1 MALAKT
7 MLSAN
12 KIKQMKPTIDPKNIT
27 IRTVL
32 RPGDLGYLIYLHGH
46 LYGNEFQYG
55 ISFETYV
62 AQGVYEFYHQYDPQK
77 DRVWICED
85 GDKTIGFLLL
95 MHREKNTAQLRYF
108 ILEPDY
114 RGLGIGKRLM
124 TLYMDHLRNE
134 GYQHSYLW
142 TTSELE
148 TAAALYIRH
157 GFRLTE
163 ERRSEAFGKPLYEQ
177 RYDLAEGTA

>member
-1 MALAKT
+1 

-12 KIKQMKPTIDPKNIT
+12 KMKAMKSTIDPKHVT
-27 IRTVL
+27 IRTEL
-32 RPGDLGYLIYLHGH
+32 RSGDLGYLIYLHGR
-46 LYGNEFQYG
+46 LYGIEYQYG
-55 ISFETYV
+55 ISFEMYV
-62 AQGVYEFYHQYDPQK
+62 AQGIYEFYLQYDPQK

-85 GDKTIGFLLL
+85 GDRIVGFMLL
-95 MHREKNTAQLRYF
+95 MHRENNTAQLRYL

-114 RGLGIGKRLM
+114 RGIGLGKRLM
-124 TLYMDHLRNE
+124 TLYMDQLHDK

-148 TAAALYIRH
+148 TAAAIYTRH

-163 ERRSEAFGKPLYEQ
+163 EKRSEAFGKPLYEQ
-177 RYDLAEGTA
+177 RYDLVERVATTP

>member
-1 MALAKT
+1 

-12 KIKQMKPTIDPKNIT
+12 KIEEMKHIIDPQTIT
-27 IRTVL
+27 IRTEL
-32 RPGDLGYLIYLHGH
+32 RPGVLGYLIYLHGR
-46 LYGNEFQYG
+46 LYGIECQYG
-55 ISFETYV
+55 IRFEIYV
-62 AQGVYEFYHQYDPQK
+62 AQGICEFYQQYDPQK

-85 GDKTIGFLLL
+85 GDRIVGFMLL

-114 RGLGIGKRLM
+114 RGIGLGKRLM
-124 TLYMDHLRNE
+124 MLYMKHLRDE

-142 TTSELE
+142 TTSELGI
-148 TAAALYIRH
+148 AAALYTRH

-163 ERRSEAFGKPLYEQ
+163 EKRSEAFGKPLYEQ
-177 RYDLAEGTA
+177 RYDLDERTA